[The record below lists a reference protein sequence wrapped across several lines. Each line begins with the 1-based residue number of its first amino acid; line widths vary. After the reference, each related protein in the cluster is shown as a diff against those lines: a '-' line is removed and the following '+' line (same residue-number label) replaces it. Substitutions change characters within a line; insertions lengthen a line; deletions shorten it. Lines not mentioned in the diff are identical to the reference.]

1 VHNLERAKSDSF
13 SPATTGDR
21 VLPRSDPYG
30 ISSAQNPS
38 IPDHDYI
45 LDLAGPNRASNS
57 LNAPT
62 EMNNPRQQKR
72 EPDWAEFYKNGL
84 PNEIIVIDDDEPQT
98 SPRTQ
103 PRPTQPNRTTT
114 TNGSTRHTDKKRKT
128 TASTAY
134 DPVYNQQTSY
144 STTQTPYYDNSP
156 SNNTISTDRTTS
168 AINTTAATSLG
179 SQASNGAYIPPLEIG
194 TVGQKRKRTRRAA
207 QDEANEAKRRE
218 VDLHGDP
225 FSLYVPPPNPP
236 IKAKE
241 VFVQVVADVSFTRC
255 PLGSVSTLILYRNH
269 I

>member
-1 VHNLERAKSDSF
+1 
-13 SPATTGDR
+13 
-21 VLPRSDPYG
+21 
-30 ISSAQNPS
+30 
-38 IPDHDYI
+38 
-45 LDLAGPNRASNS
+45 
-57 LNAPT
+57 
-62 EMNNPRQQKR
+62 MNNPRQQKR
-72 EPDWAEFYKNGL
+72 KPDWAEFYKNGL

-103 PRPTQPNRTTT
+103 PRPTQPNRAIT
-114 TNGSTRHTDKKRKT
+114 TNGGTRHTDKKRKT

-179 SQASNGAYIPPLEIG
+179 SQASNGAYIPPLENG

-241 VFVQVVADVSFTRC
+241 VFVQVVADKSYMKDQKVDDEDGHYIVVPDADLTDRYQITKL
-255 PLGSVSTLILYRNH
+255 LGQGTFGKVVEAYDRRKGTKCAIKVIRSVPKIP
-269 I
+269 